1 MAAVTLKDNY
11 VIMTS
16 LMSSHRW
23 IFITRR
29 ANLIVSVPD
38 EISLL
43 NFYGSFSFSHTTIS
57 GATTST
63 GTSTILCILDLQPC
77 ILA

>member
-23 IFITRR
+23 IFIKRR
-29 ANLIVSVPD
+29 ANLIVSVTD

-43 NFYGSFSFSHTTIS
+43 NIYGGFSFSHTMIS

-63 GTSTILCILDLQPC
+63 GTSTILCILGLQPC